1 MISNVGLSNS
11 FLSILGKEA
20 LIVSPWLWG
29 GRGGLAQIHERRE
42 KKRNKNRRKKETA
55 KVTTMPPLAVI
66 E

>member
-1 MISNVGLSNS
+1 MISNVGLSIS

-42 KKRNKNRRKKETA
+42 KKITRTGERKKLQ
-55 KVTTMPPLAVI
+55 K
-66 E
+66 